1 MRARRGKG
9 RLKRGFREVGTGL
22 MKRVIEGKRSSEN
35 QKSVFRRP
43 FSIIGTYRP
52 DGKPGSVSDSHS
64 SRHTITD
71 ALQQPTRTLGEQ
83 RQSVLFGL
91 APDGV

>member
-1 MRARRGKG
+1 MAKG
-9 RLKRGFREVGTGL
+9 RLKH
-22 MKRVIEGKRSSEN
+22 KN
-35 QKSVFRRP
+35 QFQTT

-52 DGKPGSVSDSHS
+52 DDKPGSVSDSHS

-83 RQSVLFGL
+83 RQCVLFGL

>member
-1 MRARRGKG
+1 MPSET
-9 RLKRGFREVGTGL
+9 FVVSDGTFMSDAHRTG
-22 MKRVIEGKRSSEN
+22 
-35 QKSVFRRP
+35 
-43 FSIIGTYRP
+43 
-52 DGKPGSVSDSHS
+52 GKPGSVSDSHS

-83 RQSVLFGL
+83 RQCVLFGL